1 MTRERLPTTF
11 VASLVKNDAT
21 DNVHFSCIIAAVAH
35 VEAPHVKAPWT
46 RWTRWLLLLLS
57 AHWQHGADEPAAS
70 EPVWQDVQ
78 KQDAVVKWVTDINTF
93 PESMVALRGK
103 YSFFLFFSLSA
114 SFSFVK
120 VDGDGRA
127 SWGSPAGGG
136 AAQKS
141 LILKVSLLRW
151 NASKLESCF
160 FFLRINASQVSVF
173 WGGLFVFKS
182 PAAAWD
188 GVRVLW
194 VCLLRRFPVRAPAAV
209 ISQLRV
215 WMSKVSR
222 MEVTGSWSCIAVQL
236 LWTAKTC

>member
-11 VASLVKNDAT
+11 EASLVKNDAT

-103 YSFFLFFSLSA
+103 YSFFLFFSLCLLLFLLLKLTAMEEVPGGLPLVVVPLRSH
-114 SFSFVK
+114 S
-120 VDGDGRA
+120 
-127 SWGSPAGGG
+127 SWRFLCSVEMPPNL
-136 AAQKS
+136 S
-141 LILKVSLLRW
+141 LVS
-151 NASKLESCF
+151 
-160 FFLRINASQVSVF
+160 FFL
-173 WGGLFVFKS
+173 G
-182 PAAAWD
+182 
-188 GVRVLW
+188 
-194 VCLLRRFPVRAPAAV
+194 
-209 ISQLRV
+209 
-215 WMSKVSR
+215 
-222 MEVTGSWSCIAVQL
+222 
-236 LWTAKTC
+236 